1 MEIFLNTLM
10 NLLLS
15 LIFGAVGILV
25 LVVGYKIFD
34 AIIPADFNKEL
45 EKGNIAVAI
54 FLAGALIGIAII
66 VSQVVK

>member
-1 MEIFLNTLM
+1 MEIVLSTLF

-15 LIFGAVGILV
+15 LIFGAAGILV
-25 LVVGYKIFD
+25 LVAGYKIFD

-45 EKGNIAVAI
+45 ENGNMAVAV

>member
-1 MEIFLNTLM
+1 MEFVLNALM

-15 LIFGAVGILV
+15 VIFGAVGIIV

-45 EKGNIAVAI
+45 ERGNIAVAI

>member
-1 MEIFLNTLM
+1 MEIVLNTLM

-15 LIFGAVGILV
+15 LLFGAAGILV

-45 EKGNIAVAI
+45 EKGNVAVAI

>member
-1 MEIFLNTLM
+1 MEIVLNTLM
-10 NLLLS
+10 DLLLS
-15 LIFGAVGILV
+15 LLFGAAGILV
-25 LVVGYKIFD
+25 LVAGYKIFD

-45 EKGNIAVAI
+45 EKGNVAVAI

>member
-1 MEIFLNTLM
+1 MEMFLSTTF

-15 LIFGAVGILV
+15 LIFGGAGILI
-25 LVVGYKIFD
+25 LVAGYKIFD

-66 VSQVVK
+66 VSQVIK

>member
-1 MEIFLNTLM
+1 MEFVLNALM

-15 LIFGAVGILV
+15 VIFGAVGIIV